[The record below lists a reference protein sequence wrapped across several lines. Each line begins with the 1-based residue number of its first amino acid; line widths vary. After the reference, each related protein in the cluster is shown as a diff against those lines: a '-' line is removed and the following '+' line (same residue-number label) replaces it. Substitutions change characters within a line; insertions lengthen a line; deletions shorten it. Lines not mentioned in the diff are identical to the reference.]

1 MTSAAAPGTPAP
13 DPGPAHRSEP
23 APPAPHPAGPPGP
36 APVPGTALEP
46 ASPSAPEHASPAAL
60 KPGSPSEPGPASPT
74 VPGSPPASATAS
86 KTAQPAPSEAAA
98 PTAPRPGARTASAA
112 AASDWKAWAGVWA
125 VALGIFCLITSELLP
140 VGLLTPVGVELGVSD
155 GTAGLMVTVPGL
167 VAGFCAPLVTVG
179 AGRLDR
185 RVVLCALIALTAAAN
200 IAAALAPGFAVLL
213 AARVLVGVGV
223 GGFWAVAGGLAVRL
237 VPPRHVGRA
246 TALVFGGV
254 PAASV
259 LGVPAG
265 TLLGELGG
273 WRTAFAAVGALGLIT
288 LAALL
293 LLLPPLPPTGHV
305 SFAQLPALLRSN
317 RGVRAGVAVT
327 FLVVTGQFAAYT
339 FVRPVLQD
347 VSGIDAGYISILLLG
362 YGLAGVAGNFL
373 AGTRGVPRTLL
384 TVSLCLTAF
393 LASIA
398 VLPGAAAG
406 TALLLAWG
414 LAYGGVS
421 VSLQRWML
429 ISAPASAE
437 AATSLMVAMFNLA
450 IAAGALLGGLAVDRL
465 AVAAAP
471 LGGAA
476 LMLVAAGTVWATSFR
491 RQSGDTDA
499 AGQTGHP
506 A

>member
-1 MTSAAAPGTPAP
+1 MTSAAAPGTPASN
-13 DPGPAHRSEP
+13 SEP
-23 APPAPHPAGPPGP
+23 EKQYESEPTGPETG
-36 APVPGTALEP
+36 
-46 ASPSAPEHASPAAL
+46 PSAD
-60 KPGSPSEPGPASPT
+60 
-74 VPGSPPASATAS
+74 V
-86 KTAQPAPSEAAA
+86 
-98 PTAPRPGARTASAA
+98 R
-112 AASDWKAWAGVWA
+112 ASDGGPVWKGWAA
-125 VALGIFCLITSELLP
+125 VGALALGIFCLITSELLP
-140 VGLLTPVGVELGVSD
+140 VGLLTPVGADLGVSD

-185 RVVLCALIALTAAAN
+185 RLVLCVLIALMAAAN
-200 IAAALAPGFAVLL
+200 IVAALAPSFAVVL

-223 GGFWAVAGGLAVRL
+223 GGFWAIAGGLAVRL

-254 PAASV
+254 PTASV

-273 WRTAFAAVGALGLIT
+273 WRTAFAAVGALGLVT

-293 LLLPPLPPTGHV
+293 LLLPPLPPTRHIT
-305 SFAQLPALLRSN
+305 FAQLPALLRSN
-317 RGVRAGVAVT
+317 RGVRAGVLVT

-339 FVRPVLQD
+339 FVRPILQD
-347 VSGIDAGYISILLLG
+347 VSGIDAEYVSTLLLG
-362 YGLAGVAGNFL
+362 YGVAGVAGNFS
-373 AGTRGVPRTLL
+373 AGARGAHRTLL
-384 TVSLCLTAF
+384 TVSACLSVI
-393 LASIA
+393 LALIA
-398 VLPGAAAG
+398 VLPGAVAG
-406 TALLLAWG
+406 TVLLLAWG

-421 VSLQRWML
+421 VTLQRWML
-429 ISAPASAE
+429 TAAPASAE

-450 IAAGALLGGLAVDRL
+450 IAAGALAGGLAVDGIS
-465 AVAAAP
+465 APAAP

-476 LMLVAAGTVWATSFR
+476 LMVLAAGTVWATSIR
-491 RQSGDTDA
+491 RQSGRTDG